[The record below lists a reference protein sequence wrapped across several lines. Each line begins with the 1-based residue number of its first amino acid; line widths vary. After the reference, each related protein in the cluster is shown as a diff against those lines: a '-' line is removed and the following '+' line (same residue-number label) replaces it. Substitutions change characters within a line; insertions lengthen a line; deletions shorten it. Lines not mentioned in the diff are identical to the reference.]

1 MKRRIFLTA
10 ASTVGIVGVASSAT
24 VVSSVYNNLSVSVL
38 LEEFDVPSKNILNKF
53 VSDIAENTA
62 ALGLDSNLAK
72 RLAMPVHIIK
82 NEKLNG
88 HQSLIYKNKAGQ
100 TISLSEG
107 FKNEKVVI
115 LKTA

>member
-24 VVSSVYNNLSVSVL
+24 VVSSVYKSVSESVIL
-38 LEEFDVPSKNILNKF
+38 QEFDTPSIKILDKF
-53 VSDIAENTA
+53 VSDIAENSKSH
-62 ALGLDSNLAK
+62 GLDSEFAK
-72 RLAMPVHIIK
+72 RLAMPVQIIK
-82 NEKLNG
+82 NEKSDG
-88 HQSLIYKNKAGQ
+88 HQCIIYKNKAGEI
-100 TISLSEG
+100 ISLSEG

>member
-1 MKRRIFLTA
+1 MKRRIFLSA

-24 VVSSVYNNLSVSVL
+24 VVSSVYNNLGLSAL
-38 LEEFDVPSKNILNKF
+38 LEDFDTPSKNILNKF
-53 VSDIAENTA
+53 VSDIAENTES
-62 ALGLDSNLAK
+62 LGLDSKIAK

-88 HQSLIYKNKAGQ
+88 HQSLTFKNKAGQ

-107 FKNEKVVI
+107 FKNDKVVM
-115 LKTA
+115 L